1 MVLDCK
7 WKAVWVTAYLLE
19 GRVATN
25 DAAFLVAELVDS
37 ASLAFPPVEV
47 LHDYFADVVLSLTK
61 V

>member
-1 MVLDCK
+1 M
-7 WKAVWVTAYLLE
+7 TAYLLE
-19 GRVATN
+19 GHVATN